1 MFFLRAL
8 STTSAK
14 DGRCIFDEI
23 FLKHP
28 NNGPGYTRA
37 RLFLYIYKIFYTA
50 TVSAML
56 FSNSTNNDA
65 LISVLQHMG
74 DLNSLGLMS
83 IVSRS
88 MNKLLTDSVQG
99 RNLLLN
105 QAIGATAGVEHFDAD
120 EIRSRFERIDAR
132 VDFLWNMRLLVCPWH
147 ALGVVLPLKLGSRDF
162 HARHI
167 SLSDD
172 DQRIYFQKADNTET
186 RWSFPS
192 RHTDG
197 FVSKVNLSEPWVAP
211 RIEKHDDKYDD
222 LAALV
227 ADKKIVPDHSHDRG
241 CKYQFFSIH
250 AGAYAVMETFSRTFD
265 NGPDFSDD
273 GVYFFSHK
281 DGRMLRHI
289 KIDSIAQDKGCCIL
303 SRPTELWILTCLD
316 VEYSGPS
323 CCPRP
328 VLINDKLD
336 PAFWMAGRGDAH
348 GAINFLQNMQ
358 VPLDSRCLIS
368 NRTLFHYL
376 AKEGHGDGI
385 RLVINSGFTDVDA
398 TDDFDNTALEMAVA
412 ELHLDAV
419 DALINTGS
427 AESVREDAGS
437 VLTVIGDF
445 VQYKPY
451 SALPERINDEINRLV
466 PGIVDLLLKD
476 SVCVVNCIN
485 SYITQTS
492 IMSSP
497 AAVRMICASGQVEP
511 DLAEIACTF
520 GNFRSRIHELKAV
533 ESLCVLASEFKVNIN
548 TAEDPEDYELAV
560 ISLAKNAIAEAFIM
574 AVDNLGADTTVKDS
588 GGKSIRQIAEERSR
602 RAGDVDGRRILAF
615 LDSRGL

>member
-1 MFFLRAL
+1 
-8 STTSAK
+8 
-14 DGRCIFDEI
+14 
-23 FLKHP
+23 
-28 NNGPGYTRA
+28 
-37 RLFLYIYKIFYTA
+37 
-50 TVSAML
+50 ML
-56 FSNSTNNDA
+56 FTGSTNTDA
-65 LISVLQHMG
+65 LVSVLQHAA
-74 DLNSLGLMS
+74 DLNSLGLLS
-83 IVSRS
+83 LVSRS

-99 RNLLLN
+99 RRLWLN
-105 QAIGATAGVEHFDAD
+105 QAIGLVAGVEHFDAD
-120 EIRSRFERIDAR
+120 EIRSRFERIDTR
-132 VDFLWNMRLLVCPWH
+132 VEFMWNIRLLVCPWH
-147 ALGVVLPLKLGSRDF
+147 ARGVALPLNLGSNDF

-167 SLSDD
+167 SLSGDTE
-172 DQRIYFQKADNTET
+172 RIYFQKADNVEN

-192 RHTDG
+192 RPTDG
-197 FVSKVNLSEPWVAP
+197 FVSRINLSEAWVAP
-211 RIEKHDDKYDD
+211 TIETHDHDV
-222 LAALV
+222 LAAQV
-227 ADKKIVPDHSHDRG
+227 VEKKIVPDFSHDRC
-241 CKYQFFSIH
+241 CKYDFFPIH

-265 NGPDFSDD
+265 NGELSDD
-273 GVYFFSHK
+273 GIYLFSHR

-289 KIDSIAQDKGCCIL
+289 KIDTIAQDKGCCIL

-323 CCPRP
+323 CCLRP
-328 VLINDKLD
+328 VLINEKTD
-336 PAFWMAGRGDAH
+336 PAFWMAGRGDAQ
-348 GAINFLQNMQ
+348 GAINFLQSIGAS
-358 VPLDSRCLIS
+358 LDSKCLIS
-368 NRTLFHYL
+368 DRTLFHYL

-398 TDDFDNTALEMAVA
+398 VDDFDNTALEMAVA

-419 DALINTGS
+419 DALIKVGF

-437 VLTVIGDF
+437 VLGMIGDF

-466 PGIVDLLLKD
+466 PGIIDLLLKD

-492 IMSSP
+492 IMSCP

-511 DLAEIACTF
+511 DLAEIACSF

-533 ESLCVLASEFKVNIN
+533 ESLHVLVTEFKVNIN
-548 TAEDPEDYELAV
+548 TTEDPADYELAV
-560 ISLAKNAIAEAFIM
+560 ISLAKTAIAEAFIM

-588 GGKSIRQIAEERSR
+588 RGKSIRQIAEERSR

-615 LDSRGL
+615 LDSRGLA